1 MSTVVLG
8 CDDND
13 GKNAEWQNTVAK
25 ALEDAGHTVE
35 KLPIDPT
42 PFGQYSY
49 GEAGYN
55 PRGKIGVYIMA
66 DSLVSVAD
74 LAFGGTSFKY
84 AYFIIRMDLNKPRM
98 SQPEHFN
105 TSPIGRDGDCT
116 SVCDHLAGK
125 TYAQMNE
132 ICKDKCQCTWG
143 RNPKEGAENLI
154 KTMGGEVASSSST
167 SKSNGSSIKSA
178 IKQVLYGWNGDV
190 ECYLKDDTIHIHKIR
205 DPTSAKLKLIED
217 VNVFLDSISV
227 TDIDPNTPNKLIV
240 KWKNNSF
247 IIKDAA
253 RIKRFGEV
261 SKTIKSSNKTEKD
274 AVAFA
279 YHEWNKLLKNDGR
292 KLECKVDGAP
302 KWRIGQWVRVYI
314 PSFDLNGYMYLTK
327 VSHDDDGKWKT
338 NLTLEDY
345 PPDLGEKP
353 SENSSK
359 KASSSSSTA
368 SNSTSNS
375 SSSSSSS
382 DTSNNNDGGD
392 S

>member
-1 MSTVVLG
+1 MSTIVLG

-55 PRGKIGVYIMA
+55 PKGKIGVYIMA

-84 AYFIIRMDLNKPRM
+84 AYFIIRMDLDLPRM
-98 SQPEHFN
+98 SKPEHFN
-105 TSPIGRDGDCT
+105 TSPIGRDDDCT

-154 KTMGGEVASSSST
+154 KAMGGEVASSST

-314 PSFDLNGYMYLTK
+314 PSFGLNGYMYLTK

-353 SENSSK
+353 SENRLPSPQR
-359 KASSSSSTA
+359 KAA
-368 SNSTSNS
+368 PFM
-375 SSSSSSS
+375 
-382 DTSNNNDGGD
+382 G
-392 S
+392 

>member
-1 MSTVVLG
+1 MLKVSRNSKIYLATTTKRDKYFYLA
-8 CDDND
+8 NSEYSSYSS
-13 GKNAEWQNTVAK
+13 NIYFM
-25 ALEDAGHTVE
+25 LEDE
-35 KLPIDPT
+35 D
-42 PFGQYSY
+42 FG
-49 GEAGYN
+49 
-55 PRGKIGVYIMA
+55 
-66 DSLVSVAD
+66 
-74 LAFGGTSFKY
+74 
-84 AYFIIRMDLNKPRM
+84 LN
-98 SQPEHFN
+98 
-105 TSPIGRDGDCT
+105 
-116 SVCDHLAGK
+116 
-125 TYAQMNE
+125 Y
-132 ICKDKCQCTWG
+132 
-143 RNPKEGAENLI
+143 
-154 KTMGGEVASSSST
+154 SST
-167 SKSNGSSIKSA
+167 KYC
-178 IKQVLYGWNGDV
+178 L
-190 ECYLKDDTIHIHKIR
+190 
-205 DPTSAKLKLIED
+205 
-217 VNVFLDSISV
+217 

-314 PSFDLNGYMYLTK
+314 PSFGLN
-327 VSHDDDGKWKT
+327 WKT